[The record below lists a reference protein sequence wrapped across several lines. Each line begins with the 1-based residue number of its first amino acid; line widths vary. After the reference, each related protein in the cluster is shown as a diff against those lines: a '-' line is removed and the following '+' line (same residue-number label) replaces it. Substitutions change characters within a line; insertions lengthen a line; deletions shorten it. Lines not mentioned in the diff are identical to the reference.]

1 MDRRRRVLQIGA
13 LVWAVVGAS
22 VALLSLGNVNADARL
37 LVGVFSI
44 GGPLAAVG
52 AARLLGVGAGRAA
65 GALLLV
71 SVLTPTYFA
80 YVLNV
85 PALLVGLALV
95 AAPQLVLHD
104 SDQETATSQLV

>member
-1 MDRRRRVLQIGA
+1 MNRRQVLQVGVV
-13 LVWAVVGAS
+13 VWAIVGAS
-22 VALLSLGNVNADARL
+22 VALLSLGNVNEDARL
-37 LVGVFSI
+37 LVGLFSI

-52 AARLLGVGAGRAA
+52 AARLLAQGMDRPA

-85 PALLVGLALV
+85 PALVIGLVMV
-95 AAPQLVLHD
+95 AAPHAVVD
-104 SDQETATSQLV
+104 DDRARANSQPA